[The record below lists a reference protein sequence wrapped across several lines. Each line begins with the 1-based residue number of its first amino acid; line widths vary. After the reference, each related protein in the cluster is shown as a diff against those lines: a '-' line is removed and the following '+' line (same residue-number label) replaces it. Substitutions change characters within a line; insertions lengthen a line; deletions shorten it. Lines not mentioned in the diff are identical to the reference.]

1 MQQSGRTLYRVD
13 GPRSNIKIT
22 TAEDF
27 YVCRTYFDILEVQRI
42 LQLS

>member
-1 MQQSGRTLYRVD
+1 MHSYGLPVHRVD

-27 YVCRTYFDILEVQRI
+27 YTCRAFFEIIENRQIGVI
-42 LQLS
+42 

>member
-1 MQQSGRTLYRVD
+1 MHRYGREIYRVD

-27 YVCRTYFDILEVQRI
+27 YVCRTFFEIIENQQIVGI
-42 LQLS
+42 